1 MTQLNIKNI
10 HVDEEIASSLGLNK
24 TTVCQNIDEL
34 TRVGSVLLDVSKKE
48 IFILAVIEERDIDG
62 DIYTITFKHDDNIL
76 NKNVGD
82 DSGYVSSGS
91 YYKKFIKIAHLDYLE
106 LAKGSLSNI
115 DIDKFKQDVIK
126 IMDKLKDNIEE
137 FKRKEKIK
145 DKIKE

>member
-10 HVDEEIASSLGLNK
+10 QVDEEIASSLGLNK

-34 TRVGSVLLDVSKKE
+34 TRVGSILLDVSKKE

-62 DIYTITFKHDDNIL
+62 DIYTLTFKHDDDIL
-76 NKNVGD
+76 NKYTGD

-91 YYKKFIKIAHLDYLE
+91 YNTRFIKIAHLDYLE
-106 LAKGSLSNI
+106 LAKGSLSEI
-115 DIDKFKQDVIK
+115 DTDKFKQDILK
-126 IMDKLKDNIEE
+126 IINKLKDNVEE

>member
-10 HVDEEIASSLGLNK
+10 QVDEEIASSLGLNK

-62 DIYTITFKHDDNIL
+62 DIYTLTFSHRDDIL
-76 NKNVGD
+76 NKYPGD

-91 YYKKFIKIAHLDYLE
+91 YNTRFIKIAHLDYLE
-106 LAKGSLSNI
+106 LAKGSLSDI
-115 DIDKFKQDVIK
+115 DIDKFKQDILK
-126 IMDKLKDNIEE
+126 IINKLKDNIEE